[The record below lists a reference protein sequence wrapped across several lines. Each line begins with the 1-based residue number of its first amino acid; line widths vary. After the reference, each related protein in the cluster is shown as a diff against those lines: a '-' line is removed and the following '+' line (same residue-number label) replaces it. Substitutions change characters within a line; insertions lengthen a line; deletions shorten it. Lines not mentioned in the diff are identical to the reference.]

1 MRKMKRFFAMLLCM
15 CTLATVTACGGN
27 NATQTNESGKKDSIT
42 VSLGG
47 NVTTLD
53 PVSSNLAVNQMLGN
67 VCMSTLVDF
76 DENWNVVPNLA
87 ESWTISDDALTY
99 TFKLRDDIKFHS
111 GEIGRAHV

>member
-67 VCMSTLVDF
+67 VLFPTWQRV
-76 DENWNVVPNLA
+76 
-87 ESWTISDDALTY
+87 
-99 TFKLRDDIKFHS
+99 
-111 GEIGRAHV
+111 GRFRMMP